1 MLTRLREGTPEAADE
16 ARAGVASA
24 DAPEAVGGAPL
35 SIDNLGHSFGEL
47 RAIERIDLEAE
58 PGEVVGIVGPSGC
71 GKTTL
76 LELVAGLRP
85 ADTGD
90 VSVGGH
96 AEPGERLARCAYMPQ
111 RDLLLPWLSAVDN
124 ACLALRIAGVPR
136 TRARARAAEHF
147 ERLGLEGFE
156 RSRPDQLSG
165 GMRQRIAFLRTLMAG
180 RPVLLLDEPFASL
193 DAITRAE
200 MQQWLAAVLGPTS
213 GGAPSATPPGASRQT
228 VLLVTHDVE
237 EALYLSDRVLV
248 LGSRPATVADRI
260 EVDGP
265 RAADRAAAVT
275 SPEFAELRQR
285 ALRALARAAR

>member
-1 MLTRLREGTPEAADE
+1 MLTRLREGTPDAAREGRSDT
-16 ARAGVASA
+16 RSA
-24 DAPEAVGGAPL
+24 DSVGAPVR
-35 SIDNLGHSFGEL
+35 IEGVGHYFGEL
-47 RAIERIDLEAE
+47 RAIERIDFEAQ

-85 ADTGD
+85 PDSGAI
-90 VSVGGH
+90 SVGGRTE
-96 AEPGERLARCAYMPQ
+96 AMERLERCAYMPQ

-124 ACLALRIAGVPR
+124 AALALRVAGVAR
-136 TRARARAAEHF
+136 QAARERAGEHF
-147 ERLGLEGFE
+147 ERLGLAGFE
-156 RSRPDQLSG
+156 RSRPGELSG
-165 GMRQRIAFLRTLMAG
+165 GMRQRVAFLRTLMAG

-200 MQQWLAAVLGPTS
+200 MQSWLAGVLGPD
-213 GGAPSATPPGASRQT
+213 RHT

-248 LGSRPATVADRI
+248 LSSRPASVAERI
-260 EVDGP
+260 EVSGP

-275 SPEFAELRQR
+275 SPEFTELRER
-285 ALRALARAAR
+285 ALRGLAEAAR